1 MELPQ
6 DLPIGGYLMKVSLV
20 DETANRIAEAT
31 VPLQIVAK

>member
-1 MELPQ
+1 
-6 DLPIGGYLMKVSLV
+6 MKVSIV